1 MNQPDDSLLDPRQ
14 LAVVQNHAQ
23 RLLRE
28 ASAIGRFP
36 TPIEDLVGAAK
47 LTIVDDELLDETFLK
62 RLVKKAK
69 SRIATIKSA
78 LSKVLGLLEAN
89 DRLIIIDK
97 NVPAPRIPFVTLHET
112 GHGILPHQREAF
124 GILQDCDSTL
134 DPEITDLFERE
145 ANVFASEVL
154 FQGSL
159 FSEEAHDKEFS
170 INVPMTLAKKFGAS
184 QYATFRRYVSTNP
197 HISCLVALEQIATK
211 AEGGFT
217 ANVRRIVASRSFNA
231 IYDGKTL
238 CSTVTDSSVLGPV
251 VPLHGRR
258 MTYKTEIVLLDR
270 NNERRLCVAEA
281 FNTKHQILILIRDL
295 GRLTSTKIVMPA
307 AGF

>member
-1 MNQPDDSLLDPRQ
+1 MNRPDDSLLDPRQ

-36 TPIEDLVGAAK
+36 TPIDDLVDAAK
-47 LTIVDDELLDETFLK
+47 LTVIDDEVLSETFLK

-89 DRLIIIDK
+89 DRLIILDK
-97 NVPAPRIPFVTLHET
+97 NLPAPRIPFVTLHET

-154 FQGSL
+154 FQGSR
-159 FSEEAHDKEFS
+159 FSEEAHDQDFS
-170 INVPMTLAKKFGAS
+170 IKVPVTLARRFGAS
-184 QYATFRRYVSTNP
+184 KYATFRRYVTTNP
-197 HISCLVALEQIATK
+197 HIACLVVLEHVETK
-211 AEGGFT
+211 PEGGFT
-217 ANVRRIVASRSFNA
+217 ANVRRVITSRSFDA
-231 IYDGKTL
+231 LYDGRTL
-238 CSTVTDSSVLGPV
+238 CPNVTESSVLAPV

-258 MTYKTEIVLLDR
+258 MIYQTEIELLDR
-270 NNERRLCVAEA
+270 NKERRLCMAEA
-281 FNTKHQILILIRDL
+281 FNNTHQILILIRDI
-295 GRLTSTKIVMPA
+295 GRVTRTRIVMPA